1 MSANAPVARN
11 APCPCGSGLRY
22 KACHGKPDAGGAT
35 SPQALVQRA
44 LDLHQRGQL
53 DEAER
58 LYNQVLSLEPGN
70 AVATHYLGMVTWH
83 RGDLVAAERLMR
95 ESIAGNAAIADFHN
109 NLGLLLRDTGRQEE
123 AIACYRRTLE
133 VDPGWFAAYNN
144 MGLALESLD
153 RRDEAIEGYRA
164 AILREPRF
172 AVARQ
177 NLARAL
183 LAEGHF
189 REAWEQYR
197 WRLVAQG
204 VTAHMPSA
212 TQPQLEDSLAGRE
225 LALRSEQGIGDVLFF
240 LRFAQELVR
249 RGARLA
255 FQGDARL
262 HAMLGRTGFF
272 ELGFASEY
280 VATPGREAVFVG
292 DLPWLLDAND
302 PDGFPPPLRLT
313 PLQDRVHRLEER
325 FPAESGAPRVGLT
338 WRAGTVAP
346 GPVARQLKALAPADL
361 ARATQDR
368 RGTWISVQRQPRAG
382 EREALQD
389 ALGSPVHDMSAANE
403 DLEEMLAL
411 MSVLDD
417 YVGVSNFNTH
427 LRAGLG
433 RPMEI
438 LVPFPPE
445 WRWGIAGE
453 RSPWFPTARIVRQ
466 AQGGEWN
473 QNRGQTPNQATA
485 KTGV

>member
-1 MSANAPVARN
+1 MSAMATVARN

-22 KACHGKPDAGGAT
+22 KACHGRPDSGGAP
-35 SPQALVQRA
+35 SPQALLQRA
-44 LDLHQRGQL
+44 LDLHQQGQV

-58 LYNQVLSLEPGN
+58 LYRQVLSLDAGN

-83 RGDLVAAERLMR
+83 RGDLAKAERLMR
-95 ESIAGNAAIADFHN
+95 ESIAANTAIADFHN
-109 NLGLLLRDTGRQEE
+109 NLGLLLRDTGRQEQ

-133 VDPGWFAAYNN
+133 VDPAWFAAYNN
-144 MGLALESLD
+144 MGLALESLE
-153 RRDEAIEGYRA
+153 RWDEAVEGYRA

-172 AVARQ
+172 AAARQ
-177 NLARAL
+177 NLGRAL
-183 LAEGHF
+183 LAQGHF

-204 VTAHMPSA
+204 VTAHLPNA
-212 TQPQLEDSLAGRE
+212 TQSQLEDSLGGSE
-225 LALRSEQGIGDVLFF
+225 IVLRSEQGIGDVLFF
-240 LRFAQELVR
+240 LRFAPELVR

-262 HAMLGRTGFF
+262 HPMLERTGLF
-272 ELGFASEY
+272 ELGFSSEY
-280 VATPGREAVFVG
+280 VATPGREAIFVG
-292 DLPWLLDAND
+292 DLPWHLDAND
-302 PDGFPPPLRLT
+302 PDDFPPPLRLT

-325 FPAESGAPRVGLT
+325 FPAAADAPRVGLT

-346 GPVARQLKALAPADL
+346 GPVARQLKELAPADL
-361 ARATQDR
+361 AQAMPGR
-368 RGTWISVQRQPRAG
+368 RGTWISVQRQPHAG
-382 EREALQD
+382 EREALES
-389 ALGSPVHDMSAANE
+389 ALGSPVHDASAANE

-453 RSPWFPTARIVRQ
+453 RSAWFPTAHIVRQ
-466 AQGGEWN
+466 QAGGRW
-473 QNRGQTPNQATA
+473 
-485 KTGV
+485 